1 MHTIQIMLVEANSEA
16 EAYERVNFMLTEH
29 INPVWTD
36 WHNAGGTPP
45 FAGRWTGGVFLS
57 QAQMEEIRKHR
68 EEPERGVE
76 PVFTGL
82 PDILCYADDP
92 ELAEYTLARFA
103 GEVKQEMRE
112 CIPVGFDLDSLV
124 QEYSSYSAESV
135 HPPMAVYQLKRVL
148 NLLSGEWTSDSNFYD
163 LETGYATLAYF
174 FERCKKEPHKQFL
187 VPVDFH
193 Y

>member
-1 MHTIQIMLVEANSEA
+1 MLVTAESEQK
-16 EAYERVNFMLTEH
+16 AYDRVQFQITEY
-29 INPVWTD
+29 INPEWSD
-36 WHNAGGTPP
+36 WHNAGSMPP
-45 FAGRWTGGVFLS
+45 FAGRWTGGVFLTEANIKELS
-57 QAQMEEIRKHR
+57 EKEMTDDEAK
-68 EEPERGVE
+68 
-76 PVFTGL
+76 FTGV

-103 GEVKQEMRE
+103 SDVKQEMRE
-112 CIPVGFDLDSLV
+112 CMPVGLDLDTLV
-124 QEYSSYSAESV
+124 SEYSSYSPDST

-148 NLLSGEWTSDSNFYD
+148 DLLSGNWTPDSKFFD

-174 FERCKKEPHKQFL
+174 FERCEKEPQKQYL

>member
-1 MHTIQIMLVEANSEA
+1 MHTIHIMLVEADSEQ
-16 EAYERVNFMLTEH
+16 EAYERVNFQITEH
-29 INPVWTD
+29 INPEWSD
-36 WHNAGGTPP
+36 WHNAGAMPP

-57 QAQMEEIRKHR
+57 QAQIEERK
-68 EEPERGVE
+68 EKIVRGDE
-76 PVFTGL
+76 PVFTGV
-82 PDILCYADDP
+82 PDILCYADEP

-103 GEVKQEMRE
+103 GDVKQEMRE
-112 CIPVGFDLDSLV
+112 CMPVGLDLDSLV

-135 HPPMAVYQLKRVL
+135 HAPMVVYQLKRVL
-148 NLLSGEWTSDSNFYD
+148 DLLSGEWTADSRFYD

-174 FERCKKEPHKQFL
+174 FERCKKEPHKQYL